1 MRTVGLSTL
10 LLALL
15 AFRVEGHIPEQ
26 RTTQSVAT
34 HPPSDGPNA
43 VSWCAAHISRGELI
57 QAYFDCDH
65 AVNEDPT
72 NASAFSNRGSLFL
85 LTNDPER
92 AVADFETALRIERS
106 DPTLYFNRGLA
117 YSRLGRHVQAIA
129 DYTQATRLDPKLA
142 IAYHNRG
149 REHELLGSRDDAIRD
164 YEAALRFKPDL
175 IPSRQSLKRLRAGE

>member
-1 MRTVGLSTL
+1 MRTIGLSAL

-15 AFRVEGHIPEQ
+15 AFRGVAHIPEQ

-57 QAYFDCDH
+57 QAYFDCDQ
-65 AVNEDPT
+65 AVNDDPA

-85 LTNDPER
+85 LTNDPAR
-92 AVADFETALRIERS
+92 AVADFEAALRIEQR
-106 DPTLYFNRGLA
+106 DPSLYFNRGLA
-117 YSRLGRHVQAIA
+117 YSRLGRHVEAIA
-129 DYTQATRLDPKLA
+129 DYTQAARLDPKLA

-149 REHELLGSRDDAIRD
+149 REYELLGSRDDAIRD
-164 YEAALRFKPDL
+164 YEAALRLNPNL
-175 IPSRQSLKRLRAGE
+175 TPSRQGLERLRAGE

>member
-1 MRTVGLSTL
+1 MRTIELSTL

-15 AFRVEGHIPEQ
+15 AFPVEGHMPEQ

-34 HPPSDGPNA
+34 HPPSDGPNS

-57 QAYFDCDH
+57 QAYFDCNQ
-65 AVNEDPT
+65 AVNDDPT

-85 LTNDPER
+85 LSNDPAR
-92 AVADFETALRIERS
+92 AVADFEAALRIKRN

-117 YSRLGRHVQAIA
+117 YSRLGRHELAIA
-129 DYTQATRLDPKLA
+129 DYTQATVLDPKLA

-164 YEAALRFKPDL
+164 YEAALRLKPDMT
-175 IPSRQSLKRLRAGE
+175 PTRQSLKRLRAGK